1 MLTRVN
7 RPRKSCGLSNQI
19 RKTMPTYRRRTPG
32 SAILRDKRL
41 APRTAALIAFRNQ
54 TKFMAKILEAPPRS
68 HLR

>member
-1 MLTRVN
+1 MLTRAN
-7 RPRKSCGLSNQI
+7 HPRKSCGLSSQI
-19 RKTMPTYRRRTPG
+19 RKTMPTYKNRIQG

-54 TKFMAKILEAPPRS
+54 TKSMAKILEAPPRS